1 MPIQLWGLH
10 STNDEN
16 GKFVHVMILSDYDDS
31 PTASM
36 DFVICD
42 ETKTQACDLETNV
55 TSKVSVEHQQSG
67 TCLVKV
73 TESKSGEY
81 ETLRLDLD
89 AERSDGV

>member
-16 GKFVHVMILSDYDDS
+16 GKFVHVMILSDDES
-31 PTASM
+31 PAASVE
-36 DFVICD
+36 FVVCD

-73 TESKSGEY
+73 TESQSGAY